1 MDNAINHIRDTV
13 QKNCH
18 ISDAAHAG
26 NYTLCI
32 YLMKMRE
39 YFRWEQRKT
48 FSAALPHATVGS
60 WLREREQLWDKLE
73 DQKFEHVSIDE
84 QHFNP
89 FDSEGLNKILTKY
102 GLIYSGG
109 LGINSKPHFFLAKL
123 ESKQEYQGYTVLVSA
138 EEYARD
144 LTSPPGMTQ
153 GKTIFIRRE
162 SLRRMLWEKLETW
175 NWNQPDN
182 AMGRALKFYDFK
194 NNLDSALDEMTEN
207 ELQSMLLHEIGEIK
221 AGELLGEPWE
231 QLLNRVSHSKTEIML
246 RAVRDHLA
254 DALSTFPA
262 LIEKNNEA
270 SLHFYM
276 GNLNNMRKHLYPAL
290 QTAYE
295 NWLETEHHEDISVFH
310 QQNQLALPHWQSL
323 CEDILQLAT
332 NKTPQKA
339 IEDLIES
346 RRL

>member
-1 MDNAINHIRDTV
+1 MDICLNSVRETV

-48 FSAALPHATVGS
+48 FSAPLPHKTVGS
-60 WLREREQLWDKLE
+60 WLKERERLWDQLE
-73 DQKFEHVSIDE
+73 DHHFEPVHIDN
-84 QHFNP
+84 QSFNP
-89 FDSEGLNKILTKY
+89 FDTEGVNQILAKHD
-102 GLIYSGG
+102 LVYSGG

-123 ESKQEYQGYTVLVSA
+123 ESKQEYNGFTVLVSA

-175 NWNQPDN
+175 NWNHPDN
-182 AMGRALKFYDFK
+182 AMGRALKFYDFENDLEK
-194 NNLDSALDEMTEN
+194 ALDEMTEN

-221 AGELLGEPWE
+221 AGEVLGEQWE
-231 QLLNRVSHSKTEIML
+231 LLLSRIPHSRAEIML

-254 DALSTFPA
+254 DSLSTFPS
-262 LIEKNNEA
+262 LLEQENEA

-276 GNLNNMRKHLYPAL
+276 GNLNNMRKDLYPAL
-290 QTAYE
+290 QSAYE
-295 NWLETEHHEDISVFH
+295 NWMETGQMDVLKE
-310 QQNQLALPHWQSL
+310 QNAYALPHWQSL
-323 CEDILQLAT
+323 CEEIIAISENNDA
-332 NKTPQKA
+332 PQKA

-346 RRL
+346 HRL

>member
-1 MDNAINHIRDTV
+1 MDICINSIRDTV

-39 YFRWEQRKT
+39 YFRWENNKT
-48 FSAALPHATVGS
+48 FSASLPNETVGS
-60 WLREREQLWDKLE
+60 WLREREQLWDQLE
-73 DQKFEHVSIDE
+73 DHGFEPLQIDNE
-84 QHFNP
+84 SFNP
-89 FDSEGLNKILTKY
+89 FDNDALNQVLAQHN
-102 GLIYSGG
+102 LVYSGG
-109 LGINSKPHFFLAKL
+109 LGINNKPHFFLARL
-123 ESKQEYQGYTVLVSA
+123 ESQQEFNGYTVIISA

-162 SLRRMLWEKLETW
+162 SLKRMLWEKLETW
-175 NWNQPDN
+175 NWNRPDN
-182 AMGRALKFYDFK
+182 AMGRALKFYDIE
-194 NNLDSALDEMTEN
+194 NNLEGALDEMTEH

-221 AGELLGEPWE
+221 AGEILGEQWE
-231 QLLNRVSHSKTEIML
+231 VLLNRVPHSRAEIML

-254 DALSTFPA
+254 DSLSTLPA

-276 GNLNNMRKHLYPAL
+276 GNLNNMRKHLYPGL
-290 QTAYE
+290 QAAYE
-295 NWLETEHHEDISVFH
+295 NWLECNRLEAIHCL
-310 QQNQLALPHWQSL
+310 NQKAQSHWQSL
-323 CEDILQLAT
+323 CEDILAISEQ
-332 NKTPQKA
+332 NEKPQKD
-339 IEDLIES
+339 IEYLIES

>member
-1 MDNAINHIRDTV
+1 MDICFDSIRETV

-18 ISDAAHAG
+18 ISDASHAG

-48 FSAALPHATVGS
+48 FSASLPHETVGS
-60 WLREREQLWDKLE
+60 WLREREKLWDQLE
-73 DQKFEHVSIDE
+73 DEQFQPLQIEN

-89 FDSEGLNKILTKY
+89 FDSDALNQVLEKHQLV
-102 GLIYSGG
+102 YSGG
-109 LGINSKPHFFLAKL
+109 LGINSKPHFFLARL
-123 ESKQEYQGYTVLVSA
+123 ESRHEHNGYTVLVSA

-162 SLRRMLWEKLETW
+162 SLKRLLWEKLETW

-182 AMGRALKFYDFK
+182 AMGRALQFYDFK
-194 NNLDSALDEMTEN
+194 HDLDKALDAMTEN
-207 ELQSMLLHEIGEIK
+207 ELQAMLLHEIGEIK
-221 AGELLGEPWE
+221 AGEILGEQWE
-231 QLLNRVSHSKTEIML
+231 ELLLRFPHSKVELML

-262 LIEKNNEA
+262 LLEENNEA

-276 GNLNNMRKHLYPAL
+276 GNLNNMRKHLYPGL
-290 QTAYE
+290 QSAYQH
-295 NWLETEHHEDISVFH
+295 WLETGKLDALLE
-310 QQNQLALPHWQSL
+310 QNSIAQSHWQSL
-323 CEDILQLAT
+323 CEQILCISSQDQQ
-332 NKTPQKA
+332 PQKA

>member
-1 MDNAINHIRDTV
+1 MDICINSVRNTV

-48 FSAALPHATVGS
+48 FSASLPHETVGC
-60 WLREREQLWDKLE
+60 WLKEREKLWDQLE
-73 DQKFEHVSIDE
+73 NEQFEPVHVDN
-84 QHFNP
+84 QTFNP
-89 FDSEGLNKILTKY
+89 FDTDGVNRALAKHNLV
-102 GLIYSGG
+102 YSGG
-109 LGINSKPHFFLAKL
+109 LGINSKPHFFLARL
-123 ESKQEYQGYTVLVSA
+123 ESRQEHNGYTVFVSA

-153 GKTIFIRRE
+153 GKTIYIRRE
-162 SLRRMLWEKLETW
+162 SLKRMLWEKLETW

-182 AMGRALKFYDFK
+182 AMGRALKFYDFENDLDTEL
-194 NNLDSALDEMTEN
+194 NNMTEN

-221 AGELLGEPWE
+221 AGEILGVQWEELLSGLP
-231 QLLNRVSHSKTEIML
+231 HSKAEIML

-254 DALSTFPA
+254 DSLSTFPA
-262 LIEKNNEA
+262 LLEQENDA

-290 QTAYE
+290 QSAYE
-295 NWLETEHHEDISVFH
+295 NWIATGNLDALNE
-310 QQNQLALPHWQSL
+310 QNTQARLHWQSL
-323 CEDILQLAT
+323 CEEIIAIANNND
-332 NKTPQKA
+332 KPQKA

-346 RRL
+346 RCL